1 MNFGSN
7 GTFTWYYLFLSF
19 SQNEIHMFTLPNSV
33 GVSWFIQ
40 TRPLDSQS
48 ALNLGNSSLLSSQNG
63 LSLKY
68 SIMIIGFIYIYI
80 YLGHSSFIS
89 VPFLILKHNIC
100 VVVFWERFELIA
112 SSYDYTIVRPASFI
126 RCFFYIRDTFLL
138 LQRIAASSGVDGCSS
153 RPASHQ

>member
-1 MNFGSN
+1 M
-7 GTFTWYYLFLSF
+7 L
-19 SQNEIHMFTLPNSV
+19 TLPNSV

-68 SIMIIGFIYIYI
+68 SIIMIGFIYIYI

-89 VPFLILKHNIC
+89 VLFLILKHNIC
-100 VVVFWERFELIA
+100 VVVF
-112 SSYDYTIVRPASFI
+112 
-126 RCFFYIRDTFLL
+126 
-138 LQRIAASSGVDGCSS
+138 
-153 RPASHQ
+153 